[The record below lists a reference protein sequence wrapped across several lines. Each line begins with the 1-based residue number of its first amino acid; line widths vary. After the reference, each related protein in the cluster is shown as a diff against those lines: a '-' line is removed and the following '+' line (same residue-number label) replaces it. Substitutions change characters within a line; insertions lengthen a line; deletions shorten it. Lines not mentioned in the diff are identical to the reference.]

1 MKGVSVSVNNT
12 NFQRED
18 VLDALFLF
26 SLTSLRLF
34 SDFILLLA
42 VRNLSQRLYGA
53 GLLSPP
59 PQFVILLTQ
68 TLSYF
73 SILIIRRQSD
83 DHLFLRSATVV

>member
-1 MKGVSVSVNNT
+1 MS
-12 NFQRED
+12 EMH
-18 VLDALFLF
+18 ALSFLLHP
-26 SLTSLRLF
+26 SSPLF

-59 PQFVILLTQ
+59 QVVILLTQ

-73 SILIIRRQSD
+73 SILIIRRQ
-83 DHLFLRSATVV
+83 

>member
-18 VLDALFLF
+18 VLDALFLL
-26 SLTSLRLF
+26 SLTSLCLF

-53 GLLSPP
+53 GLLSPLP
-59 PQFVILLTQ
+59 S
-68 TLSYF
+68 LSF
-73 SILIIRRQSD
+73 C
-83 DHLFLRSATVV
+83 